1 MALIGTI
8 IATIVNIFLKNDMF
22 QLLISYIGV
31 IIFVDLTAY
40 DTQKKELPIE
50 NADSEI
56 RSKRAIIGVLTLY
69 LDFINLF

>member
-40 DTQKKELPIE
+40 YAQKKELPIE